1 MDGDKYQLLT
11 NFECTKCPNPIFNM
25 IIVIGLMILVLLFL
39 GVIIVVNIRKK
50 SENQFSILLRIFT
63 NYLHMVS
70 LSMSFDADIPAAFT
84 LVFTQFD
91 KFGSLNGTLFSF
103 DCFIEDYD
111 IKAFSPS
118 NLLFKSFLLALLPL
132 MLMVL
137 VFSILLIMKLITY
150 IAFKEN
156 KYDFVRYIVVST
168 ICIIFLLHPTLT
180 LESLRLFQCIEIDD
194 GVYRMRQHM
203 DYD

>member
-1 MDGDKYQLLT
+1 
-11 NFECTKCPNPIFNM
+11 M

-70 LSMSFDADIPAAFT
+70 LSMLFGADIPSAFA
-84 LVFTQFD
+84 LVLSQFD

-137 VFSILLIMKLITY
+137 VFSILLILKFITF
-150 IAFKEN
+150 IAFRN
-156 KYDFVRYIVVST
+156 FKYDFVRYIVVST